1 MINVLHKSFTLL
13 PYLCIIIA
21 SVIISGCCG
30 PKTIGST
37 KGLTVEDSK
46 IGSGKEARDG
56 SKITVHYV
64 GTLMDGTKFDS
75 SRDKNRPFSFVL
87 GDGVVIEGWDIG
99 LQGMKVGGIRKLT
112 ISPDLGYGSE
122 AHNKI
127 PGNST
132 LLFEIELLDVE

>member
-1 MINVLHKSFTLL
+1 MIYILNNRIKGFLFVVA
-13 PYLCIIIA
+13 IIA
-21 SVIISGCCG
+21 SVAISSCG
-30 PKTIGST
+30 SPKTIGST

-46 IGSGKEARDG
+46 IGIGKEARDG
-56 SKITVHYV
+56 SKVTVHYV
-64 GTLMDGTKFDS
+64 GKLMDGTTFDS

-112 ISPDLGYGSE
+112 IAPDLGYGSE

-132 LLFEIELLDVE
+132 LLFEIELLNVE